1 MKKLLVV
8 SILFLLIISCEK
20 HIHGCID
27 PLAINYSPEVTCDDG
42 KCKYSEN
49 Q

>member
-1 MKKLLVV
+1 MKKALII
-8 SILFLLIISCEK
+8 SIFILFLSSCEK

-27 PLAINYSPEVTCDDG
+27 PLAINYNPKATCDDG
-42 KCKYSEN
+42 SCEYSEN

>member
-1 MKKLLVV
+1 MKKV
-8 SILFLLIISCEK
+8 LIISLFIFFLTSCEK

-27 PLAINYSPEVTCDDG
+27 PLAINYSPEATCDDG
-42 KCKYSEN
+42 SCEYSEN